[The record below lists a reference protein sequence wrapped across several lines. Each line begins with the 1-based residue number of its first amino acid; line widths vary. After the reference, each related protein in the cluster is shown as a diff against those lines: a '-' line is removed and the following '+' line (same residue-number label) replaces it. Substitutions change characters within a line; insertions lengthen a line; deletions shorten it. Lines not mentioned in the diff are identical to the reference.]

1 MTLAA
6 FCRWEYH
13 IQIFEQHSYDSSYYL
28 NQATVGI
35 SLGGW
40 ARALFGSDYNKPQT
54 VGFPERAIENT
65 HVLTIEHGKDDA
77 RIEISS
83 EDRVWMTSWPAY
95 HNALSKLVES
105 STSALPAV
113 TVTKNAVVTDAR
125 RKNGSWEITYRK
137 EGIEGSATAD
147 VLVAA
152 DGARSTVRNKVLGS
166 DRLKTY
172 QEGRLAWRGRLP
184 ATLSLLD
191 AMDVEPKGTLVWLQ
205 MRNQHILL
213 QVACPR
219 LALPQAD

>member
-1 MTLAA
+1 
-6 FCRWEYH
+6 
-13 IQIFEQHSYDSSYYL
+13 
-28 NQATVGI
+28 
-35 SLGGW
+35 
-40 ARALFGSDYNKPQT
+40 
-54 VGFPERAIENT
+54 
-65 HVLTIEHGKDDA
+65 
-77 RIEISS
+77 
-83 EDRVWMTSWPAY
+83 MTSWPAY

-147 VLVAA
+147 ILVAA
-152 DGARSTVRNKVLGS
+152 DGARSTVRNTVLGR

-172 QEGRLAWRGRLP
+172 QAGRLAWRGRLP